1 MAARIALEQWQALV
15 AVVEQGSYA
24 RAAAHLNKTQSTI
37 SYAVRQIEE
46 RLGVGAFEIQG
57 RKALLTEAGQVLYR
71 RGKSLVDES
80 ARLERAAENLA
91 RGHERELRL
100 AVESLFPT
108 GLLLRCLQRFA
119 DESPETR
126 IELFESVIGGTD
138 ELLLG
143 GHVDLAI
150 FADAVPLGHT
160 GDVLLRYRALAVA
173 APSHPLHRLERELS
187 MEDLRG
193 HRHLVIRDS
202 GQQRQRASVWNVAEQ
217 RLTVSH
223 RSTSVRAACMG
234 LGFAWY
240 AEDWIRDELA
250 SGQLRALPLIA
261 GAERWGALY
270 LVYPDPDGAGP
281 GARRLGALL
290 KEETAR
296 EASAPPQAG

>member
-1 MAARIALEQWQALV
+1 MRISLEQWQVLV
-15 AVVEQGSYA
+15 AVVEQGGYA
-24 RAAAHLNKTQSTI
+24 RAADHLNKTQSTV

-46 RLGVGAFEIQG
+46 RLGVGVFAVQG
-57 RKALLTEAGQVLYR
+57 RKAQLTEAGQILYR
-71 RGKSLVDES
+71 RGKSLVDE
-80 ARLERAAENLA
+80 ATRLERAAGNLA
-91 RGHERELRL
+91 RGNETELRL

-119 DESPETR
+119 SEAPETR
-126 IELFESVIGGTD
+126 IELFESVVGGTD
-138 ELLLG
+138 ELMLG

-150 FADAVPLGHT
+150 FADGVPQGHT

-173 APSHPLHRLERELS
+173 APSHPLHRLQRALS
-187 MEDLRG
+187 MEDLRA

-223 RSTSVRAACMG
+223 KSTSVRAACMG

-240 AEDWIRDELA
+240 AEDWIRDELE
-250 SGQLRALPLIA
+250 SGQLLPLPMIA
-261 GAERWGALY
+261 GAERWGSLY

-290 KEETAR
+290 KEEAAMQR
-296 EASAPPQAG
+296 GIAFQAP